1 MKKAKRLE
9 TVPPYLFAEIDK
21 KKEAALAKGVDI
33 ISLGIGDPDKP
44 TFPNIVSK
52 MQEAVADAK
61 NHDYP
66 PYAGTKEFRK
76 AACDFYRKRFNV
88 DFNPDTDVVSV
99 LGSKEGIAHSF
110 LAFSDPGDI
119 VLLPDPAYPVYSVW
133 SKFVGAKPHYMP
145 LRPENRFLP
154 DLKAIPEKIA
164 KKATMLWIN
173 YPNNPTGAIAT
184 KEFYKEV
191 VAFCKKHKILLCSDL
206 AYAEMAFDG
215 YTPSS
220 IFETAGAKDIAIEFY
235 SLSKGFNMTGW
246 RTGFAIGNTE
256 AMNAYAIVKT
266 NTDSGIFKAIQEAS
280 VEALIGS
287 EKYVS
292 TQNDTILKKRRDALV
307 NGLNEL
313 GWELTPPQATFYIW
327 APVPKGYT
335 SVQFCGEVLDKCGI
349 IIVPGNG
356 YGPTGE
362 GYFRA
367 AITVEEKR
375 IKEAISRLKKAGIKF
390 KK

>member
-1 MKKAKRLE
+1 MKKAKRLKS
-9 TVPPYLFAEIDK
+9 VPPYLFAEIDK

-44 TFPNIVSK
+44 TFPNIVEK
-52 MQEAVADAK
+52 MKLAVADPK

-76 AACDFYRKRFNV
+76 AACDFYKKRFGV
-88 DFNPDTDVVSV
+88 AFDPDKNVVSV

-110 LAFSDPGDI
+110 LAFTDPGDI
-119 VLLPDPAYPVYSVW
+119 VLVPDPAYPVYSVW
-133 SKFVGAKPHYMP
+133 SKFVDAIPHYMP
-145 LRPENRFLP
+145 LKAENGFLP
-154 DLKAIPEKIA
+154 ELKAIPEKAA

-173 YPNNPTGAIAT
+173 YPNNPTGAVAP
-184 KEFYKEV
+184 KEFYQEV
-191 VAFCKKHKILLCSDL
+191 VAFCKKYDILLCSDL

-215 YTPSS
+215 YKPIS
-220 IFETAGAKDIAIEFY
+220 IFEAEGAQDIAIEFY

-246 RTGFAIGNTE
+246 RSGFVVGNEEAIKTFS
-256 AMNAYAIVKT
+256 IIKT
-266 NTDSGIFKAIQEAS
+266 NTDSGIFKAIQEVS
-280 VEALIGS
+280 VEALSGS
-287 EKYVS
+287 DKYIS
-292 TQNDTILKKRRDALV
+292 KQNDTVLKMRRDALIS
-307 NGLNEL
+307 GLNSL
-313 GWELTPPQATFYIW
+313 GWELSAPKATFYIW

-335 SVQFCGEVLDKCGI
+335 SMQFCSEVLEKCGI

-356 YGPTGE
+356 YGQSGE

-375 IKEAISRLKKAGIKF
+375 IKEAIERLKKASIKYT
-390 KK
+390 K